1 MYSGIAL
8 KSLPAHRQTPPPA
21 RLDYK
26 MRKATVLL
34 VLLMTFS
41 ASAMAAGD
49 WKQKLEQDISLFGHR
64 NWIVV
69 ADSAY
74 PLQTSPG
81 IETITVDANQLAVV
95 EEVLTDLSKAKH
107 VRPIIYTDSELNYVP
122 EKEANGVTAYRE
134 ALATLLASQETHKLL
149 HEQIIQKLDEA
160 GKTFTVL
167 IIKTPL
173 TIPYTSVFF
182 QLDCGYWSDQDEAQL
197 RAAMKTSAKPTP
209 AK

>member
-1 MYSGIAL
+1 
-8 KSLPAHRQTPPPA
+8 
-21 RLDYK
+21 
-26 MRKATVLL
+26 MRKATVLM
-34 VLLMTFS
+34 VLFVTIA
-41 ASAMAAGD
+41 ASAWAAGD
-49 WKQKLEQDISLFGHR
+49 WKQKLQEDISLFGHR

-81 IETITVDANQLAVV
+81 IETITVDADQLAVV
-95 EEVLTDLSKAKH
+95 KEVLTQLSKAKH

-122 EKEANGVTAYRE
+122 EKDAPGVTAYRE
-134 ALATLLASQETHKLL
+134 ALDGLLGSRDSHQLL
-149 HEQIIQKLDEA
+149 HEQIIEKLDEA
-160 GKTFTVL
+160 GRTFKVL

-182 QLDCGYWSDQDEAQL
+182 QLDCAYWSAEDEARL
-197 RAAMKTSAKPTP
+197 RAAMKSSAKP

>member
-1 MYSGIAL
+1 
-8 KSLPAHRQTPPPA
+8 
-21 RLDYK
+21 
-26 MRKATVLL
+26 MRKVTILM
-34 VLLMTFS
+34 VLLMTLTGT
-41 ASAMAAGD
+41 AMAAGD
-49 WKQKLEQDISLFGHR
+49 WKQKLEEDISMFGHR

-81 IETITVDANQLAVV
+81 IETITVDADQLAVV
-95 EEVLTDLSKAKH
+95 EQVLSDLSKAKH
-107 VRPIIYTDSELNYVP
+107 VRPIVYTDSELNFVP
-122 EKEANGVTAYRE
+122 EKNAKGVTDYRE
-134 ALATLLASQETHKLL
+134 ALAPLLASQDTHRLP

-160 GKTFTVL
+160 GKTFKVL

-182 QLDCGYWSDQDEAQL
+182 QLDCGYWSSEDESQL
-197 RAAMKTSAKPTP
+197 RAAMKTSAKPGP

>member
-1 MYSGIAL
+1 MKKITML
-8 KSLPAHRQTPPPA
+8 TI
-21 RLDYK
+21 
-26 MRKATVLL
+26 
-34 VLLMTFS
+34 LLMSLS

-49 WKQKLEQDISLFGHR
+49 WKQKLQEDIAVFGHR

-81 IETITVDANQLAVV
+81 IETITVDADQLAVV
-95 EEVLTDLSKAKH
+95 QEVLAELSNAKH
-107 VRPIIYTDSELNYVP
+107 VKAVVYTDAELNYVP
-122 EKEANGVTAYRE
+122 EKQAGGVTAYRT
-134 ALATLLASQETHKLL
+134 ALATLLASQDTHKLL

-160 GKTFTVL
+160 GKTFKVL

-182 QLDCGYWSDQDEAQL
+182 QLDCGYWSPEEESQL
-197 RAAMKTSAKPTP
+197 RAAMKTSGKPGSAK
-209 AK
+209 

>member
-1 MYSGIAL
+1 
-8 KSLPAHRQTPPPA
+8 
-21 RLDYK
+21 
-26 MRKATVLL
+26 MRKVTILMLL
-34 VLLMTFS
+34 LLTLS
-41 ASAMAAGD
+41 GSAMAAGD
-49 WKQKLEQDISLFGHR
+49 WKQKLQEDISMFGHR

-81 IETITVDANQLAVV
+81 IETITVDADQLAVV
-95 EEVLTDLSKAKH
+95 QEVLSDLSKAKH
-107 VRPIIYTDSELNYVP
+107 VRAIVYTDSELNFVP
-122 EKEANGVTAYRE
+122 EKNAQGVTSYRE
-134 ALATLLASQETHKLL
+134 ALAPMLASQETHKLL

-160 GKTFTVL
+160 GKTFKVL

-182 QLDCGYWSDQDEAQL
+182 QLDCGYWSSEDESQF
-197 RAAMKTSAKPTP
+197 RAAIKTSVKPSP

>member
-1 MYSGIAL
+1 
-8 KSLPAHRQTPPPA
+8 
-21 RLDYK
+21 
-26 MRKATVLL
+26 MRKLAILL

-81 IETITVDANQLAVV
+81 IETITVDQDQLAVV

-122 EKEANGVTAYRE
+122 DKESNGITAYRK
-134 ALATLLASQETHKLL
+134 ALARLLASQETHKLL

-160 GKTFTVL
+160 GKTFKVL

-182 QLDCGYWSDQDEAQL
+182 QLDCGYWTSADESEL
-197 RAAMKTSAKPTP
+197 RAAMKTSAKPTTT
-209 AK
+209 K

>member
-1 MYSGIAL
+1 M
-8 KSLPAHRQTPPPA
+8 
-21 RLDYK
+21 DNE
-26 MRKATVLL
+26 MRKVTTLI
-34 VLLMTFS
+34 VLLMTLS
-41 ASAMAAGD
+41 GSAMAAGD
-49 WKQKLEQDISLFGHR
+49 WKQKLQDDIAMFGHR

-81 IETITVDANQLAVV
+81 IETITVDADQLAVV
-95 EEVLTDLSKAKH
+95 EEVISQLSKAKH
-107 VRPIIYTDSELNYVP
+107 VRAIVYTDSELSYVP

-134 ALATLLASQETHKLL
+134 AITRLLASQNTHKLL

-160 GKTFTVL
+160 GKTFKVL

-182 QLDCGYWSDQDEAQL
+182 QLDCGYWSSEDESQL
-197 RAAMKTSAKPTP
+197 RAAIKTSGKPSP
-209 AK
+209 SK